1 MARGSFVLLDKKKGK
16 AMRQQ
21 MMNLCTDSIQKI
33 IKDGKLPIAK
43 MIEKIFQATKSYNL
57 I

>member
-1 MARGSFVLLDKKKGK
+1 
-16 AMRQQ
+16 MRQQ
-21 MMNLCTDSIQKI
+21 MMNLCTDSIKKI
-33 IKDGKLPIAK
+33 IKDGKLPIAR